1 MKLIFTAHEVKAID
15 QSSMAFGT
23 LFGAAFPA
31 LKNLKGFEA
40 MTVAQMVEAAKAEEN
55 PWPFATLDLTET
67 GDYVITID
75 EDFVADCYLLLGR
88 NAPVLAS
95 IAEKLWGV
103 RSVFVALVKPIMP
116 PIKALLKGLF
126 RKEDFEGLKADVDAI
141 GEKYGLEKAM
151 FKK

>member
-1 MKLIFTAHEVKAID
+1 MKLIFTAKEVKAID
-15 QSSMAFGT
+15 QSSMAFNT
-23 LFGAAFPA
+23 LIAVVFPA

-40 MTVAQMVEAAKAEEN
+40 VTITQMVEAAKAEEN
-55 PWPFATLDLTET
+55 PWPFATMNLTEA
-67 GDYVITID
+67 GDYVIEID
-75 EDFVADCYLLLGR
+75 EDFIADCYLLSGR
-88 NAPVLAS
+88 NAPVLVS

-116 PIKALLKGLF
+116 PIKALLKELF
-126 RKEDFEGLKADVDAI
+126 RKEDFEGLKADVDEL